1 GQSCVRLARDEAAD
15 TTTVT
20 IEVAR
25 CLRALQPL
33 TNYEVFIP
41 STAWKGS
48 TAESPSSFLFSF
60 FTRDEFVSPV
70 LLNATAEAAHR
81 NELVALKFDQPV
93 RVGEGRVHAEIVDQ
107 KNPALVYHTQD
118 ESAEAVFT
126 VVDDPFVV
134 WVNLTRFSFYPYAT
148 YRLHWGDGALQTT
161 RGANAIGGSASFS

>member
-1 GQSCVRLARDEAAD
+1 MVGAILPWSR
-15 TTTVT
+15 
-20 IEVAR
+20 I
-25 CLRALQPL
+25 
-33 TNYEVFIP
+33 
-41 STAWKGS
+41 
-48 TAESPSSFLFSF
+48 
-60 FTRDEFVSPV
+60 EFVSPV

-148 YRLHWGDGALQTT
+148 YRLHWEDGALQTT
-161 RGANAIGGSASFS
+161 RGANAIGGSASFSTIDEQCERRDAATAPVLCKYYTVNQRQLCYCFNLF

>member
-1 GQSCVRLARDEAAD
+1 MVGAILPRSR
-15 TTTVT
+15 
-20 IEVAR
+20 I
-25 CLRALQPL
+25 
-33 TNYEVFIP
+33 
-41 STAWKGS
+41 
-48 TAESPSSFLFSF
+48 
-60 FTRDEFVSPV
+60 EFVSPV

-161 RGANAIGGSASFS
+161 RGANAIGGSASFSTIDEQCERRDAATAPVLCKYYTVNQRQLCYCFNLF